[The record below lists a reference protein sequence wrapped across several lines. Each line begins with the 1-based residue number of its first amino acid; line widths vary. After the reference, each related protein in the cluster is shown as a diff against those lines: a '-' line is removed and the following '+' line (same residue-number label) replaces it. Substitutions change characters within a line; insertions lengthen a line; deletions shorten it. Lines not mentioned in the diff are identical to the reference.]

1 MRGSEE
7 DFEYQGKRK
16 DQVEFS
22 EKMASSSMFLMILLM
37 FISFVIKIIKG

>member
-22 EKMASSSMFLMILLM
+22 EMMASSSVFLMILLI
-37 FISFVIKIIKG
+37 FIAFIIKIIKG